1 MAEPATY
8 NIEVVAGDDY
18 QITVKLLEDGDPINT
33 SGYTFTAQVRD
44 NYLPDGNLIASFAV
58 TAVTGGATLS
68 LTPAQ
73 TETFVNYNRLYWDVQ
88 SASPKIRTWLSGK
101 VNVTAEVTE

>member
-18 QITVKLLEDGDPINT
+18 QITVKLKQDGSLIDT
-33 SGYTFTAQVRD
+33 SGYTFKAQVRD
-44 NYLPDGNLIASFAV
+44 GYLPDGNLVASFAV
-58 TAVTGGATLS
+58 SAVTGGATLS
-68 LTPAQ
+68 LTSEQ
-73 TETFVNYNRLYWDVQ
+73 TESFVNYNTLYWDVQ
-88 SASPKIRTWLSGK
+88 SESPNIRTWLSGK

>member
-18 QITVKLLEDGDPINT
+18 QITVKLLEDGDPVDT

-44 NYLPDGNLIASFAV
+44 NYLPDGNLVASFAI
-58 TAVTGGATLS
+58 TPVTGGATLS
-68 LTPAQ
+68 LTSAQ
-73 TETFVNYNRLYWDVQ
+73 TETFVNYSRLYWDVQ

>member
-18 QITVKLLEDGDPINT
+18 QITVKLLEDGDPIDT

-44 NYLPDGNLIASFAV
+44 NYLPDGNLVASFGV
-58 TAVTGGATLS
+58 SAVTGGATLS
-68 LTPAQ
+68 LTSAQ
-73 TETFVNYNRLYWDVQ
+73 TEAFVNYNKLYWDVQ